1 MAQESSQ
8 DQTKGIFS
16 GFPDLSKIRDQSDL
30 LGAVALVGI
39 VVMLIV
45 PLPSVLLDIFM
56 AMNLAVGLVLVLS
69 STYLEDTLEFSVFPT
84 LLLMTTLFR
93 LALNVSSTRLIL
105 LEGQDFDGEVVRS
118 FGNFVVG
125 GDYIVGF
132 IIFIILVLIQFMVI
146 TKGSERVAEVAARF
160 TLDAMPGKQMAIDAD
175 LNAGLIE
182 ENEARERREKI
193 SKEADFYGAMDGAS
207 KFVKGDTIA
216 GIIITLINIIGG
228 VVIGWLSGQFNSI
241 SEILSTY
248 TLLTVGDGLV
258 SIVPSLLISVATG
271 IVVTKAVSE
280 ENLGNEV
287 VSQLTAKPKVL
298 LITSGVFMM
307 FALIPGLPKFPFIL
321 MSGILFTM
329 AYYMMDVPEMIRHWR
344 GAPEDSGTDPHGPDE
359 GGASSDGASADSD
372 QEGQSSADS
381 ESGPEDVSSLLN
393 VDTLELEIGYGL
405 IPMVDPNQG
414 GDLLNRVK
422 MIRRQIAME
431 LGLVVPAVRIRDNM
445 QLAPNSYAIKL
456 KGIEIGEGEI
466 YSDRFLAMDP
476 GMVSHRVEGIDTV
489 EPAFKLPAIWI
500 EETTREDAELAGYTV
515 VDAPSVV
522 ATHLT
527 ELIKGYASEILG
539 RQETLQLVEKLKEQ
553 YPAVV
558 DAAVPEM
565 AAARL
570 GLVQKVLQS
579 LLHEGVSIRNLT
591 SILEVVADFVEHAKD
606 INELVEHVRA
616 GLARQITREYTI
628 DNTLKVLTLVPTLEQ
643 QFAEQVQRSGAIHGA
658 LDPEKA
664 QLFFDNLNA
673 QIEKMLV
680 QGHTPVLI
688 CSPVIR
694 FHFKNLVERVAP
706 QLVVLS
712 FNEIVM
718 DVEVDNVGSV
728 GVEASD

>member
-1 MAQESSQ
+1 MEQETSQ
-8 DQTKGIFS
+8 SQGRGIFS
-16 GFPDLSKIRDQSDL
+16 FLPNLGMLRNQSDL

-69 STYLEDTLEFSVFPT
+69 STYLEDTLEFSVFPS
-84 LLLMTTLFR
+84 LLLITTLFR

-105 LEGQDFDGEVVRS
+105 LEGAAFEGEVVRS

-182 ENEARERREKI
+182 ENEARQRREKI

-216 GIIITLINIIGG
+216 GIIITLINILGG

-287 VSQLTAKPKVL
+287 VNQLTAKPKVL
-298 LITSGVFMM
+298 MITSSVFLL
-307 FALIPGLPKFPFIL
+307 FALIPGLPKLPFIL

-329 AYYMMDVPEMIRHWR
+329 AYYMMDIPSLIDHWR
-344 GAPEDSGTDPHGPDE
+344 GEPEGDDTDPEGPADGQADSGGTSGAQAGE
-359 GGASSDGASADSD
+359 GSASESGD
-372 QEGQSSADS
+372 
-381 ESGPEDVSSLLN
+381 SGPEDVSTLLQ
-393 VDTLELEIGYGL
+393 VDTIELEIGYGL

-466 YSDRFLAMDP
+466 YPDRFLAMDP

-489 EPAFKLPAIWI
+489 EPAFKLPATWI

-515 VDAPSVV
+515 VDAPSVI

-527 ELIKGYASEILG
+527 ELIKGYAAEILG
-539 RQETLQLVEKLKEQ
+539 RQEVLQLVEKLKEQ

-558 DAAVPEM
+558 DAAVPDM
-565 AAARL
+565 ATARL

-579 LLHEGVSIRNLT
+579 LLREGVSIRNLT

-606 INELVEHVRA
+606 IHELVEHVRA
-616 GLARQITREYTI
+616 GLARQITREYTVE
-628 DNTLKVLTLVPTLEQ
+628 NTLKVLTLDPTLEQ
-643 QFAEQVQRSGAIHGA
+643 QFAEQIQRTGSIHGA
-658 LDPEKA
+658 MPPDKA
-664 QLFFDNLNA
+664 QNFFDNLNA
-673 QIEKMLV
+673 SIEKMLV

-688 CSPVIR
+688 CSPAIR
-694 FHFKNLVERVAP
+694 FYFKNLVERVAS

-718 DVEVDNVGSV
+718 DVQVENIESV
-728 GVEASD
+728 GLEASE